1 MKYNHTVKYKGVY
14 YPTGAD
20 VPVGSETKSNEV
32 VNESANET
40 INEAA
45 NETVDASNKTSQKRS
60 IKK

>member
-20 VPVGSETKSNEV
+20 VPVGAETKSNEV
-32 VNESANET
+32 VNESVDET
-40 INEAA
+40 INE
-45 NETVDASNKTSQKRS
+45 TVDTSNKTSQKRS